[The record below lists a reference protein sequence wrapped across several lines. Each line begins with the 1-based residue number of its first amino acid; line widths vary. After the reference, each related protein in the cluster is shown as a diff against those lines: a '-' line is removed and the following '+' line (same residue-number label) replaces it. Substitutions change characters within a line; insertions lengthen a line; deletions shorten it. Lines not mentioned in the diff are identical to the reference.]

1 MNGRFSVMPGKDVTI
16 KNLGYYQIKP
26 TSSKL
31 FQTQTS
37 IQRLSLLFVS
47 INLGG
52 AIVQW
57 VEHWTC
63 DQQVTGSNPT
73 LGIAA

>member
-1 MNGRFSVMPGKDVTI
+1 MNGRFSVMSGKDVTI
-16 KNLGYYQIKP
+16 ENLGYYQIRP

-37 IQRLSLLFVS
+37 IQRFSLLFVS

-57 VEHWTC
+57 IERCTC